1 MSAQMTSFLPSRT
14 PSVSSSEDDDDD
26 QNYDGWDSAS
36 GDPRARSLFEERELA
51 NIAEALKY
59 DRETH
64 GFDLGA
70 FSKQLGMPD
79 HDPGGGLVLILNQHS
94 TSIKEYGWSTTYVR
108 KYVTLELYYLIST
121 ILVP

>member
-36 GDPRARSLFEERELA
+36 GDPQARSLFEERELA

-79 HDPGGGLVLILNQHS
+79 HDPGGGLVLIRNQHS

-108 KYVTLELYYLIST
+108 KYVTLEL
-121 ILVP
+121 